1 MNNRTK
7 SFIAEVDLAE
17 HTAVKF
23 GTDGKVTKAAAATDN
38 VIGVTEFSA
47 KAGKTVDVVLLG
59 ISYLQVTGSCNF
71 GDLLVAAA
79 DGKASV
85 LDVENSE
92 GAVTVIGK
100 TLESATES
108 AYINTFINPVPLII
122 PTTEA
127 EETNETQKGE

>member
-23 GTDGKVTKAAAATDN
+23 ETNGKVKKATAATDN

-59 ISYLQVTGSCNF
+59 ISYVQVSGACNF

-79 DGKASV
+79 DGKTAV
-85 LDVENSE
+85 LDTETLE
-92 GAVTVIGK
+92 GAVTVVGR
-100 TLESATES
+100 TLESTTES
-108 AYINTFINPVPLII
+108 AYINAFINPVPLII
-122 PTTEA
+122 PTTA
-127 EETNETQKGE
+127 DETNETQKGE